1 MREAD
6 EQFGERLAKDL
17 ERYLGPEI
25 VLKELDLGDEQSE
38 IGHLR
43 ATVMFAGGSEVLE
56 TVGETRLE
64 AYNQLI
70 LRITELRLIVAV
82 RHMDSE
88 ALEGFAAAWNAGL
101 SPERR

>member
-1 MREAD
+1 MSEAD
-6 EQFGERLAKDL
+6 ERFAEWLANDL
-17 ERYLGPEI
+17 EQYLGPEI
-25 VLKELDLGDEQSE
+25 SLKDLDLGDERSE
-38 IGHLR
+38 VGHLR
-43 ATVMFAGGSEVLE
+43 AIVAFDGGSEVLE
-56 TVGETRLE
+56 TVGETRLD

-70 LRITELRLIVAV
+70 LRVTELRLVVAV